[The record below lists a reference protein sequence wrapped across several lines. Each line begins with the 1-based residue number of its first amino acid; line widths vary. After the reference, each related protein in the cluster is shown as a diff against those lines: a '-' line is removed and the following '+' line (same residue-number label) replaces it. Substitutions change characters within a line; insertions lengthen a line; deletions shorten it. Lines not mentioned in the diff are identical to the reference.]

1 MNSHS
6 SSSDQLSTPGAK
18 QQFLIPLIIFL
29 TALTL
34 RIVYTFQLKSGSPLY
49 DFPVVDALMYD
60 SWGWKIAQG
69 DWLGE
74 RIFYDPP
81 LYAYFLGIIYK
92 IFGHN
97 YLAPRIIQAL
107 LGSLNC
113 VLIYFVTKRLVVR
126 AYRNTPLPKVGV
138 LAGSVAGFLAA
149 F

>member
-1 MNSHS
+1 MESHS
-6 SSSDQLSTPGAK
+6 SSGEQISKLWAK
-18 QQFLIPLIIFL
+18 KQFLIPLIIFL
-29 TALTL
+29 IALLL

-81 LYAYFLGIIYK
+81 LYAYFLGVIYK

-97 YLAPRIIQAL
+97 YLAPRIIQAFI
-107 LGSLNC
+107 GSLSC
-113 VLIYFVTKRLVVR
+113 VLIY
-126 AYRNTPLPKVGV
+126 
-138 LAGSVAGFLAA
+138 
-149 F
+149 